1 MLFLM
6 ILNIYEINFEEI
18 NIKIRI
24 YNYYFD
30 NLIKAKKLETIWS
43 FTRYDRRKSIRILS
57 LDYHE
62 LVERL
67 RNAMEK
73 IF

>member
-30 NLIKAKKLETIWS
+30 HLIKAKKLETIWS

>member
-1 MLFLM
+1 M
-6 ILNIYEINFEEI
+6 ILNIYKINFEEI

-30 NLIKAKKLETIWS
+30 NLIKAKNLETIWS
-43 FTRYDRRKSIRILS
+43 FTRYDRRRSIRILS